1 MVQLRAED
9 VGERVARL
17 YGLMSP
23 CRLCPRRCG
32 VDRAAGDSGFCGTG
46 ADAFVSSSNPHFG
59 EERPLVGRGGSGT
72 IFLAGCNLGCI
83 FCQNYSISHQRRGV
97 RVTVG
102 ELVDMMLGLE
112 QIGCHNINFVTP
124 THVTP
129 MLADAVV
136 RARTAGLQTP
146 IVYNC
151 GGYESVEALKELDGL
166 IDIYMPDIKY
176 GSNEVGGRLSGA
188 PDYWDVIQE
197 AVREMHRQV
206 GDLDIDVEGV
216 ARRGLLVRHLVM
228 PAGFAGTAE
237 VCKFLATEISLDTY
251 INIMAQYRPTH
262 RSSEVPDI
270 ARPITRTEFEAACSI
285 ARDAGLHRGF

>member
-1 MVQLRAED
+1 VRIT
-9 VGERVARL
+9 
-17 YGLMSP
+17 
-23 CRLCPRRCG
+23 
-32 VDRAAGDSGFCGTG
+32 VD
-46 ADAFVSSSNPHFG
+46 
-59 EERPLVGRGGSGT
+59 
-72 IFLAGCNLGCI
+72 
-83 FCQNYSISHQRRGV
+83 
-97 RVTVG
+97 
-102 ELVDMMLGLE
+102 ELIDMMLGLE
-112 QIGCHNINFVTP
+112 RIGCHNINFVTP

-151 GGYESVEALKELDGL
+151 GGYESVEVLKELDGL

-176 GSNEVGGRLSGA
+176 GSNKVGGRLSGA
-188 PDYWDVIQE
+188 PDYWDVVQE

-228 PAGFAGTAE
+228 PEGFADTAE

-251 INIMAQYRPTH
+251 TNIMAQYRPTH

-270 ARPITRTEFEAACSI
+270 ARPITRTEFKAACSI